1 MYITKSIFYTI
12 SRSRKSTISIEDK
25 ISKINGRKEGG
36 SKQNEQNTFH
46 NTENIPIFV
55 SYT

>member
-25 ISKINGRKEGG
+25 ISKINDRKEGG